1 MWPGRRGLRFTRAK
15 EWGVVWKTYR
25 GAQLGWRVGERC
37 TAYLGGYIEWAEVD
51 YAAWERGHGC
61 WW

>member
-1 MWPGRRGLRFTRAK
+1 M
-15 EWGVVWKTYR
+15 WKTYR